1 YFRRTDSF
9 DQLVGLCCKVFYP
22 VAHREHREAFEAGK
36 REDLD
41 PGPFLGR
48 VIVWGLPVG
57 IHRDGLD
64 KLPTLTTDNGF
75 FSGGD
80 MPLPDFRCKFRYERG
95 SIGFGYY
102 EALYHSVEP
111 WKPTP
116 PPKYM
121 AEGRVTSGR
130 MSTVFFS
137 PAKALN
143 MLKGQDSGWLVES
156 GGAVNPN

>member
-1 YFRRTDSF
+1 MQVQVSD
-9 DQLVGLCCKVFYP
+9 VFP
-22 VAHREHREAFEAGK
+22 FCAH
-36 REDLD
+36 
-41 PGPFLGR
+41 
-48 VIVWGLPVG
+48 IVL
-57 IHRDGLD
+57 
-64 KLPTLTTDNGF
+64 TLF
-75 FSGGD
+75 Y
-80 MPLPDFRCKFRYERG
+80 RYERG

-143 MLKGQDSGWLVES
+143 MLKGRDAGWLVES
-156 GGAVNPN
+156 GGAVNPNMKPVAPIRRPKV